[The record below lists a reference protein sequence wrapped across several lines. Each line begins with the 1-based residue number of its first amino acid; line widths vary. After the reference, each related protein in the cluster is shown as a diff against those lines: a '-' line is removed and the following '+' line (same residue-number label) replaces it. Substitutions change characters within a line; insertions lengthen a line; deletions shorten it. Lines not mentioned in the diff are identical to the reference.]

1 MFILKAE
8 NTEKA
13 GHNVKPRLPG
23 KMCTLTSV
31 VRSQH
36 ATGQTMRICIPR
48 TSISEYNKAFR
59 ARWCVL
65 IQRSTEHSSL
75 SSFVQSAILKC
86 LYVSAIYLIIDDS
99 TNRRPISLSL

>member
-36 ATGQTMRICIPR
+36 AIGQAMRIR
-48 TSISEYNKAFR
+48 TSISECIKAFR
-59 ARWCVL
+59 PSWCVYSVHGVCVL
-65 IQRSTEHSSL
+65 LNTLVTNSIVTLAHVSL
-75 SSFVQSAILKC
+75 S
-86 LYVSAIYLIIDDS
+86 
-99 TNRRPISLSL
+99 